1 MASRHA
7 IPDRMTDILWM
18 LYQERGMT
26 VSELAKAMGTHARAI
41 RGLFARRGFKV
52 EWWNEREL
60 AELYARYRAGEFPA
74 SLASSRGRTSA
85 DLIPLWQARGWE
97 ILERKPPVM
106 PPRIAPELVAAM
118 YADYQAGMTFAQVE
132 RKYNRSSKSL
142 RTIFLHRGLEIRESK
157 GFSKFRTETG
167 HFAPYTPKTP
177 EEIEAIIQTAP
188 KLYVPEE
195 LKLEWRKW
203 DLARRGDFIRRLRA
217 RLASPLDRPQTP
229 FSENVKPFDYASP
242 EAWEIVNVANVGLT
256 SRSAA
261 FNLKIPSQGVIY
273 DGSLW
278 FWSGAGHGYFR
289 GKWTPEDGRPSLHH
303 HLYRLHHG
311 PIPKDGMVTLL
322 DGNPNNL
329 DPSNLFLRTR
339 NDMCRENQARAITR
353 KSREKMEI
361 LLTRT
366 QRNNQDHDLL
376 RNLA

>member
-1 MASRHA
+1 MPDQPMSRFQEKYPA
-7 IPDRMTDILWM
+7 KFVDRWT
-18 LYQERGMT
+18 E
-26 VSELAKAMGTHARAI
+26 SELAALHAEYLAGAYLS
-41 RGLFARRGFKV
+41 GLAKRRRRSTGDLVALFK
-52 EWWNEREL
+52 E
-60 AELYARYRAGEFPA
+60 
-74 SLASSRGRTSA
+74 
-85 DLIPLWQARGWE
+85 RGWAMRARVKFIFE
-97 ILERKPPVM
+97 KRRWP
-106 PPRIAPELVAAM
+106 ADLVAAM
-118 YADYQAGMTFAQVE
+118 HADHLAGMGFSEIE
-132 RKYNRSSKSL
+132 RKYQRGRKTV
-142 RTIFLHRGLEIRESK
+142 RGVFKHRGLEIINRRSNPK
-157 GFSKFRTETG
+157 LPNGCFK
-167 HFAPYTPKTP
+167 PYTPKTE
-177 EEIEAIIQTAP
+177 EEIEAIIQTTP

-217 RLASPLDRPQTP
+217 RLASPLDRPTSP
-229 FSENVKPFDYASP
+229 FSANVKPFDYASP
-242 EAWEIVNVANVGLT
+242 EAWEIVDAANVGLT

-289 GKWTPEDGRPSLHH
+289 GKWTPENGRPSLHH

-311 PIPKDGMVTLL
+311 PIPKDGLVTLL

-329 DPSNLFLRTR
+329 DPFNLFLRTR
-339 NDMCRENQARAITR
+339 NDVFRENQARAITR

-361 LLTRT
+361 LLART